1 MNLTYCLLVISLA
14 PVPLYIWLPSLVSF
28 TTSLLSSLVLPGPA
42 TTHDYIVVG
51 GGSAG
56 SVVAAR
62 LAQAGHKVLLVEAGG
77 PSPALAHV
85 PSLVGFLQNSPIDWA
100 YRQISVL
107 LSWRVMLSGVSWSV
121 KQCHR

>member
-14 PVPLYIWLPSLVSF
+14 PVPLYIWLPYLVSF

-121 KQCHR
+121 TECHL

>member
-121 KQCHR
+121 TQYH